1 VVVPRFRDLPSVLPS
16 PLMRALVVVAVW
28 LLLCLCGRTA
38 HADPLDT
45 SIRQMSDSSYKVR
58 LAAALALSKSHDPR
72 AVIALAD
79 ALNKDGDSTVRR
91 VAALALGKM
100 IDAQTAEDAR
110 ELGLDALA
118 EAAANDA
125 DQKVKETAQSAQQT
139 LSGLRRKK
147 KAPKTDPKTD
157 AKADAKADA
166 KTDKPGVFVNVDHT
180 TDQSK
185 VAPSDAGERLTKIV
199 KKNVERTG
207 YATSWPGGLP
217 TQTELTSNHARAFII
232 ASTVKKIE
240 ISKVSHQT
248 QISCKLEIRVAPWS
262 GSDGGE
268 KWEANKAASASGSA
282 KATTGNSDREIAG
295 GVRDCLEAVAEDV
308 TTRQVLPFLKRLAT
322 AGS

>member
-1 VVVPRFRDLPSVLPS
+1 
-16 PLMRALVVVAVW
+16 MRALAVVAAW
-28 LLLCLCGRTA
+28 LLLCGGAAR
-38 HADPLDT
+38 ADTIDT
-45 SIRQMSDSSYKVR
+45 SIRQMGDSSYKVR

-79 ALNKDGDSTVRR
+79 ALAKDDDSTVRR

-100 IDAQTAEDAR
+100 IDARTADDAR

-118 EAAANDA
+118 DAAANDP
-125 DQKVKETAQSAQQT
+125 DQKVKATAAHAQQD

-147 KAPKTDPKTD
+147 KDPKND
-157 AKADAKADA
+157 SRSDP
-166 KTDKPGVFVNVDHT
+166 KTDKPGVFVNVDAA

-185 VAPSDAGERLTKIV
+185 VAPSDAGERLSKIV
-199 KKNVERTG
+199 KKSVERTG
-207 YATSWPGGLP
+207 YSTSWPGGLP

-240 ISKVSHQT
+240 ISKVSRQT
-248 QISCKLEIRVAPWS
+248 QILCRVEIRVAPWS

-308 TTRQVLPFLKRLAT
+308 TTRQVMPFLKRLAT

>member
-1 VVVPRFRDLPSVLPS
+1 MCIRD
-16 PLMRALVVVAVW
+16 
-28 LLLCLCGRTA
+28 
-38 HADPLDT
+38 
-45 SIRQMSDSSYKVR
+45 
-58 LAAALALSKSHDPR
+58 
-72 AVIALAD
+72 
-79 ALNKDGDSTVRR
+79 RR
-91 VAALALGKM
+91 
-100 IDAQTAEDAR
+100 
-110 ELGLDALA
+110 
-118 EAAANDA
+118 
-125 DQKVKETAQSAQQT
+125 
-139 LSGLRRKK
+139 
-147 KAPKTDPKTD
+147 
-157 AKADAKADA
+157 
-166 KTDKPGVFVNVDHT
+166 
-180 TDQSK
+180 
-185 VAPSDAGERLTKIV
+185 
-199 KKNVERTG
+199 NVERTG

>member
-1 VVVPRFRDLPSVLPS
+1 
-16 PLMRALVVVAVW
+16 MRALAVVAAW
-28 LLLCLCGRTA
+28 LLWWGHAA
-38 HADPLDT
+38 HADTIDT

-79 ALNKDGDSTVRR
+79 ALQKDDDSTIRR

-100 IDAQTAEDAR
+100 IDARTADDAR

-118 EAAANDA
+118 EAAASDG
-125 DQKVKETAQSAQQT
+125 DQRVRTTAARAQQE
-139 LSGLRRKK
+139 LAGLRRKRR
-147 KAPKTDPKTD
+147 D
-157 AKADAKADA
+157 ARPDRPDAHVDR
-166 KTDKPGVFVNVDHT
+166 PEVFVNVDNT

-185 VAPSDAGERLTKIV
+185 IAPSDAGERLARIV
-199 KKNVERTG
+199 KKGVERTG

-217 TQTELTSNHARAFII
+217 TQTELSSAHSRAFII

-240 ISKVSHQT
+240 ISRLSRQT
-248 QISCKLEIRVAPWS
+248 QISCKVEIRVAPWS

-282 KATTGNSDREIAG
+282 KAMTGNTDREIAG
-295 GVRDCLEAVAEDV
+295 GVRDCLDAVAQDV
-308 TTRQVLPFLKRLAT
+308 TARQVMPFLKRLAQ

>member
-1 VVVPRFRDLPSVLPS
+1 
-16 PLMRALVVVAVW
+16 MRALAVVAVW
-28 LLLCLCGRTA
+28 LLVWGRAA
-38 HADPLDT
+38 HADNVDT
-45 SIRQMSDSSYKVR
+45 SIRQMSESSYKVR

-79 ALNKDGDSTVRR
+79 ALGKDRDATVRR

-100 IDAQTAEDAR
+100 IDARIAEDAR

-118 EAAANDA
+118 AAAANDA
-125 DQKVKETAQSAQQT
+125 DQKVKATALRAQQD

-147 KAPKTDPKTD
+147 KAPK
-157 AKADAKADA
+157 AE
-166 KTDKPGVFVNVDHT
+166 KPGVFVNVDPT

-185 VAPSDAGERLTKIV
+185 AAPRDTGERLSKIV
-199 KKNVERTG
+199 RKSVERTG

-217 TQTELTSNHARAFII
+217 TQIELTNSHARAFII
-232 ASTVKKIE
+232 APTVKKIE

-248 QISCKLEIRVAPWS
+248 QISCRVEIRIAPWS

-282 KATTGNSDREIAG
+282 KAMTGNSDREIAG

-308 TTRQVLPFLKRLAT
+308 ATRQVMPFLKRLAT

>member
-1 VVVPRFRDLPSVLPS
+1 MSWWSPDSAITRACYPSV
-16 PLMRALVVVAVW
+16 MRALAVVAVW
-28 LLLCLCGRTA
+28 LLLCSRPA
-38 HADPLDT
+38 HADTIDT
-45 SIRQMSDSSYKVR
+45 SIRQLSDSSYKVR
-58 LAAALALSKSHDPR
+58 LAAALALSKSRDPR

-79 ALNKDGDSTVRR
+79 SLIKDADSTIRR
-91 VAALALGKM
+91 VAALALGNM
-100 IDAQTAEDAR
+100 IDARTAEDAR

-118 EAAANDA
+118 DAAVNDA
-125 DQKVKETAQSAQQT
+125 DQKVQETAARAKQD

-147 KAPKTDPKTD
+147 KDSSAN
-157 AKADAKADA
+157 
-166 KTDKPGVFVNVDHT
+166 KPGVFVNVDAT

-185 VAPSDAGERLTKIV
+185 VAPSDAGERLAKIV
-199 KKNVERTG
+199 KKSVERTG

-217 TQTELTSNHARAFII
+217 TQTELASSHARAFII

-240 ISKVSHQT
+240 ISKVSRQT

-282 KATTGNSDREIAG
+282 KAMTGNSDRDIAG

>member
-1 VVVPRFRDLPSVLPS
+1 
-16 PLMRALVVVAVW
+16 MRALVVVAAW
-28 LLLCLCGRTA
+28 LLLCGQA
-38 HADPLDT
+38 AGADPITT
-45 SIRQMSDSSYKVR
+45 SIGQMGNSSYKVR

-79 ALNKDGDSTVRR
+79 ALIKDADPTVRR

-100 IDAQTAEDAR
+100 IDARTADDAR

-118 EAAANDA
+118 AAATSDA
-125 DQKVKETAQSAQQT
+125 DQKVQDTAKSAQQS
-139 LSGLRRKK
+139 LSGLPRKK
-147 KAPKTDPKTD
+147 KDPKSD
-157 AKADAKADA
+157 IKPDKPDKPD
-166 KTDKPGVFVNVDHT
+166 KTDKPGVFINVGPA

-185 VAPSDAGERLTKIV
+185 IAPSDTGERLAKVV

-217 TQTELTSNHARAFII
+217 TQTELTSSHSRAFII

-240 ISKVSHQT
+240 ISKVSHRT
-248 QISCKLEIRVAPWS
+248 QISCKVEIRVAPWE
-262 GSDGGE
+262 GSDRGE

-308 TTRQVLPFLKRLAT
+308 TTRQVLPFLKKA
-322 AGS
+322 ASS

>member
-1 VVVPRFRDLPSVLPS
+1 MS
-16 PLMRALVVVAVW
+16 PDSSISPAWPPQRVTFQVMRGLVVAAVW
-28 LLLCLCGRTA
+28 LLLCGGAAR
-38 HADPLDT
+38 ADTIDT
-45 SIRQMSDSSYKVR
+45 SIRQMSASGYKVR
-58 LAAALALSKSHDPR
+58 LAAALALSKSRDPR

-79 ALNKDGDSTVRR
+79 ALIKDGDSTIRR

-100 IDAQTAEDAR
+100 IDEQTAEDAR

-118 EAAANDA
+118 AAAVRDA
-125 DQKVKETAQSAQQT
+125 DQKVKATALRARQDLA
-139 LSGLRRKK
+139 GLRRKRHET
-147 KAPKTDPKTD
+147 KAEKPDVFIKLD
-157 AKADAKADA
+157 AA
-166 KTDKPGVFVNVDHT
+166 

-185 VAPSDAGERLTKIV
+185 VAPSDAGERLTRIV
-199 KKNVERTG
+199 KKSVERTG

-217 TQTELTSNHARAFII
+217 TQTELANNRARAFII
-232 ASTVKKIE
+232 ASTVKKIQISKISRQTE
-240 ISKVSHQT
+240 ISCRV
-248 QISCKLEIRVAPWS
+248 EIRIAPWS

-308 TTRQVLPFLKRLAT
+308 TARQVLPFLKRLAT

>member
-1 VVVPRFRDLPSVLPS
+1 
-16 PLMRALVVVAVW
+16 MRALAVVAVW
-28 LLLCLCGRTA
+28 LLLLCGRAA
-38 HADPLDT
+38 HADTIDT
-45 SIRQMSDSSYKVR
+45 SIRQMADSSYKVR

-79 ALNKDGDSTVRR
+79 ALGKDDDSTVRR

-100 IDAQTAEDAR
+100 IDARTADDAR

-118 EAAANDA
+118 DAAANDP
-125 DQKVKETAQSAQQT
+125 DQKVKATAAHAQQD

-147 KAPKTDPKTD
+147 KDP
-157 AKADAKADA
+157 
-166 KTDKPGVFVNVDHT
+166 KTDKPGVFVNVDAA

-185 VAPSDAGERLTKIV
+185 VAPSDAGERLSKIV
-199 KKNVERTG
+199 KRGVERTG
-207 YATSWPGGLP
+207 YSTSWPGGLP

-240 ISKVSHQT
+240 ISKVSRQT
-248 QISCKLEIRVAPWS
+248 QILCRVEIRVAPWS

-308 TTRQVLPFLKRLAT
+308 TTRQVMPFLKRLAT

>member
-1 VVVPRFRDLPSVLPS
+1 MSTDSSIS
-16 PLMRALVVVAVW
+16 PAWPPQRVTFQVMRGLVAAAVW
-28 LLLCLCGRTA
+28 LLLCGGAAR
-38 HADPLDT
+38 ADTIDT
-45 SIRQMSDSSYKVR
+45 SIRQMSASGYKVR
-58 LAAALALSKSHDPR
+58 LAAALALSKSRDPR

-79 ALNKDGDSTVRR
+79 ALIKDGDSTIRR

-100 IDAQTAEDAR
+100 IDEQTAEDAR

-118 EAAANDA
+118 AAAVRDA
-125 DQKVKETAQSAQQT
+125 DQKVKATALRARQD
-139 LSGLRRKK
+139 LSGLRRKRHEAK
-147 KAPKTDPKTD
+147 VEKPDVFIKLD
-157 AKADAKADA
+157 AA
-166 KTDKPGVFVNVDHT
+166 

-185 VAPSDAGERLTKIV
+185 VAPSDAGERLTRIV
-199 KKNVERTG
+199 KKSVERTG

-217 TQTELTSNHARAFII
+217 TQTELANHRARAFII
-232 ASTVKKIE
+232 ASTVKKIQISKISRQTE
-240 ISKVSHQT
+240 ISCRV
-248 QISCKLEIRVAPWS
+248 EIRIAPWS

-308 TTRQVLPFLKRLAT
+308 TARQVLPFLKRLAT

>member
-1 VVVPRFRDLPSVLPS
+1 
-16 PLMRALVVVAVW
+16 MRALAVVAAW
-28 LLLCLCGRTA
+28 LLLWGGAAR
-38 HADPLDT
+38 ADTIDT
-45 SIRQMSDSSYKVR
+45 SIRQMGDSSYKVR

-79 ALNKDGDSTVRR
+79 ALLKDDNSTIRR

-100 IDAQTAEDAR
+100 IDARTADDAR

-118 EAAANDA
+118 EAAANDV
-125 DQKVKETAQSAQQT
+125 DQKVRTTAARAQQD
-139 LSGLRRKK
+139 LSGLRRKRRDR
-147 KAPKTDPKTD
+147 DPKTD
-157 AKADAKADA
+157 KPDSR
-166 KTDKPGVFVNVDHT
+166 TDRPEVFVNIDST

-185 VAPSDAGERLTKIV
+185 VAPSDAGERLAKIV
-199 KKNVERTG
+199 RKSVERTG
-207 YATSWPGGLP
+207 YSTSWPGGLP
-217 TQTELTSNHARAFII
+217 TQTDLSSAHSRAFII

-240 ISKVSHQT
+240 ISKVSRQT
-248 QISCKLEIRVAPWS
+248 QISCKVEIRVAPWS

-282 KATTGNSDREIAG
+282 KAMTGNSDREIAG

-308 TTRQVLPFLKRLAT
+308 TARQVMPFLKRLAS

>member
-1 VVVPRFRDLPSVLPS
+1 MVAPRFRDLAGVLPS
-16 PLMRALVVVAVW
+16 STMRALAVVAVW
-28 LLLCLCGRTA
+28 LLMWGRAA
-38 HADPLDT
+38 HADHVDT
-45 SIRQMSDSSYKVR
+45 SIRQMRESSYKVR
-58 LAAALALSKSHDPR
+58 LAAALALAKSHDPR

-79 ALNKDGDSTVRR
+79 ALGKDRDATVRR

-100 IDAQTAEDAR
+100 IDERIAEDAR

-118 EAAANDA
+118 AAAANDA
-125 DQKVKETAQSAQQT
+125 DQKVKATALRAQQD

-147 KAPKTDPKTD
+147 KDPK
-157 AKADAKADA
+157 A
-166 KTDKPGVFVNVDHT
+166 DKPGVFVNVDPT

-185 VAPSDAGERLTKIV
+185 VAPRDAGERLSRIV
-199 KKNVERTG
+199 KKSIERTG

-217 TQTELTSNHARAFII
+217 TQIELTNNHARAFII
-232 ASTVKKIE
+232 APIVKKIE

-248 QISCKLEIRVAPWS
+248 QISCRVEIRIAPWS

-282 KATTGNSDREIAG
+282 KAMTGNSDHAIAG

-308 TTRQVLPFLKRLAT
+308 TTRQVMPFLQRLAT